1 MSEPNEYNFSPM
13 RNSKGVD
20 RLLAARTLFSKTLPT
35 KSTGEL
41 QYYAGKS
48 RYKSE
53 EDKKSD
59 PATIVSDFSQ
69 DNSDPEARRAPKP
82 KFVPVPLDFWK
93 PTPHAKPVD
102 EGNNEVSATD
112 LVQLSSYE
120 SSPKLSHSPTDAL
133 LEAGLEN
140 MIEATNTN
148 REARDEGVDD
158 EERAARI
165 DESNARLKD
174 EAELRSERA
183 AQEKERQE
191 EEYGRENLYREHKKK
206 KRKGEWKF

>member
-1 MSEPNEYNFSPM
+1 MSEPNEYKFSPK

-35 KSTGEL
+35 KSTREL

-53 EDKKSD
+53 EEKKSD
-59 PATIVSDFSQ
+59 PVTMVSDFSQ
-69 DNSDPEARRAPKP
+69 DNSDPEAPRAPKP

-93 PTPHAKPVD
+93 PTSHAKPVD
-102 EGNNEVSATD
+102 EGNSEVSATD
-112 LVQLSSYE
+112 LVQPPPYE
-120 SSPKLSHSPTDAL
+120 PSPTLSHSPTDAL

-140 MIEATNTN
+140 MIEANNTN
-148 REARDEGVDD
+148 RQARDEGGDD

-165 DESNARLKD
+165 NEPNARLED

-191 EEYGRENLYREHKKK
+191 EEYDREDLYREHKKK
-206 KRKGEWKF
+206 KRKGE